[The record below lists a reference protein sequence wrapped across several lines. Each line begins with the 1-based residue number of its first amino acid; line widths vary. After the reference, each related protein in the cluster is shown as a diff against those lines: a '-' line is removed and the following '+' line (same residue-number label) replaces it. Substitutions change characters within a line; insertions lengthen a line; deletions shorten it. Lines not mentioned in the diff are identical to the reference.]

1 MSLHLSLIL
10 QEEAARARSTGFG
23 GGGGVYGVPP
33 TGRKVP
39 DGWQKT
45 GAEYCQNCETL
56 RTPCT
61 LEQSGI
67 QVLWNIIGRMC
78 KIAAN
83 FLLRVLKSSDLV
95 GEKNLYLP
103 GSKNLS

>member
-45 GAEYCQNCETL
+45 GAEIKMNRSRILPIL
-56 RTPCT
+56 R
-61 LEQSGI
+61 I
-67 QVLWNIIGRMC
+67 
-78 KIAAN
+78 
-83 FLLRVLKSSDLV
+83 LLL
-95 GEKNLYLP
+95 
-103 GSKNLS
+103 